1 MGAAFA
7 VDTDEKDAVGV
18 AEEDNADSGHS
29 GEEDSGQQGGTITE
43 LMVSTLLLVKEQW
56 GGGLGLIRLQCEPG
70 DITAQVLEAME
81 DGFATEAG
89 LKREMQ
95 WLAATLGAL
104 ARALREE
111 ANFAEHWTSVG

>member
-1 MGAAFA
+1 M
-7 VDTDEKDAVGV
+7 V
-18 AEEDNADSGHS
+18 NA
-29 GEEDSGQQGGTITE
+29 
-43 LMVSTLLLVKEQW
+43 LLLVKEQ
-56 GGGLGLIRLQCEPG
+56 GGLELVHLQCEPR

-95 WLAATLGAL
+95 WLAATLGTC

-111 ANFAEHWTSVG
+111 AHFAEHWTSVG